1 METRNKGSQKMTTYT
16 VIWKNADSNDLFTD
30 EVMVDSRLDE
40 EIKEFQNYEPLMMP
54 IMIES
59 AQDYLGF
66 EEEGEEVITATDMVE
81 SLMQNAR
88 IVSVFCHEDNKLI
101 DYADSLDRLIN
112 VLIEEQEVE
121 TKKPELHLVN

>member
-1 METRNKGSQKMTTYT
+1 MTTYT

-40 EIKEFQNYEPLMMP
+40 EIKELQNYEPLMMP

>member
-40 EIKEFQNYEPLMMP
+40 EIKELQNYEPLMMP

>member
-16 VIWKNADSNDLFTD
+16 VIWKNAYSNDLFTD

>member
-16 VIWKNADSNDLFTD
+16 VIWKNVDSNDLFTD

>member
-1 METRNKGSQKMTTYT
+1 MTTYT

-59 AQDYLGF
+59 AQDYLGL